1 MGSNMS
7 LEALKSHLFET
18 LEGVK
23 NLSDP
28 EASENEKISI
38 EQAKQIVDVSGAII
52 DIFKVQVDA
61 VKAFAE
67 MGNAQPA
74 ARTMAARTMVAMG
87 FIGEEAMKQL
97 Q

>member
-1 MGSNMS
+1 MGNKNLS

-38 EQAKQIVDVSGAII
+38 DQAKQIVDVSGAII
-52 DIFKVQVDA
+52 DIYKLQVEAIKSFTHKDNIA
-61 VKAFAE
+61 RPGE
-67 MGNAQPA
+67 M
-74 ARTMAARTMVAMG
+74 MADMG
-87 FIGEEAMKQL
+87 IVEENNIKML
-97 Q
+97 DV